1 VKRNAAQIPK
11 INDKRILSPH
21 GFIAA
26 SPASDGAILGQTF
39 GATVLPEGA

>member
-21 GFIAA
+21 GFIA
-26 SPASDGAILGQTF
+26 SASDGAILGQTF